1 MPKLVNLLSKAVLLS
16 AAQLKSLNIKVRAFQ
31 NEPKMIRNFS
41 PVFKT
46 ANLIIMRKLQSL
58 KLHAHSREGQDC
70 NI

>member
-1 MPKLVNLLSKAVLLS
+1 MPKPVNLLSKVAPLS
-16 AAQLKSLNIKVRAFQ
+16 AAQHKSLNIKVLVFQ

-58 KLHAHSREGQDC
+58 KPHAHSREGQDC